1 MRRYICFA
9 VILLSSMEVQAAST
23 LVWVESQEAGTT
35 ALTEELQALAGPTD
49 LLRLLTGRQ
58 TQSDIAGQAISA
70 ARLAWRQVQLESL
83 IATLDQAERALLAQP
98 KRGDAARLAEVFA
111 FRAGVQVMNFQADT
125 AKQTLTAAFVLGLK
139 TLPGDLSNTLGEL
152 WGQITAE
159 NTPLIEIGIRVAPG
173 ARLWVDDT
181 PWDRPTSPS
190 VAPGLHLIG
199 ATQNGHVPVWQWLRV
214 SPTATRATLLP
225 QAAAQLAPVSSQ
237 LGAGARGDRS
247 QADAVRRGLGVDGLV
262 LCTMTLVAARYDAR
276 CTLHTGLGE
285 PRSAVAS
292 FLPGEPLG
300 AHAQR
305 IWQGLS
311 APMEVTI
318 SPGDLGAK
326 GARQSTAL
334 AWTTIALGSSSL
346 LVSGWSALQTRAVHQ
361 QLRETLGHDSTLPNL
376 QASGKEFA
384 LIADSTL
391 ATGLLLNLTGAYLLH
406 KASVKNAAIEQLA
419 GGQP

>member
-1 MRRYICFA
+1 MRRYFCFA
-9 VILLSSMEVQAAST
+9 VILFCSMETQAAST

-35 ALTEELQALAGPTD
+35 ALTEELQALTGPTD

-58 TQSDIAGQAISA
+58 VQSDIAGQAISA

-83 IATLDQAERALLAQP
+83 VATLDQAERALLAKP

-111 FRAGVQVMNFQADT
+111 YRAGVQVMNFQADA
-125 AKQTLTAAFVLGLK
+125 AKQALTAAAVLGLK
-139 TLPGDLSNTLGEL
+139 NLPGDLTNTLGEL

-159 NTPLIEIGIRVAPG
+159 TQVPIEIGIRVAPG
-173 ARLWVDDT
+173 ARLWVDDA

-225 QAAAQLAPVSSQ
+225 QAAAQLAPVSGQ

-247 QADAVRRGLGVDGLV
+247 QADAVRRSLGVDGLV

-276 CTLHTGLGE
+276 CTLHTGLGD
-285 PRSAVAS
+285 PRAAVAS

-318 SPGDLGAK
+318 RSGDLNTNSALK
-326 GARQSTAL
+326 GTAL
-334 AWTTIALGSSSL
+334 AWTSIALGSSSL
-346 LVSGWSALQTRAVHQ
+346 LVSGWSALQTRAMHQ
-361 QLRETLGHDSTLPNL
+361 QLRETFGHNTIVPDL

-384 LIADSTL
+384 LLADATL

-406 KASVKNAAIEQLA
+406 KANVQNAAIEQLA